1 MKEEVYIV
9 LLNYNGALDTIECIQ
24 SLLQLNEQNLFKIV
38 VVDNSETFTNFE
50 QLKQFA
56 SNQNISNIAFV
67 IGDTYTYA
75 NQKIIFIK
83 SLQNK
88 GFAAGNNLGI
98 QFSLLQPNCT
108 HIWLLNNDTTVTKNS
123 LNELLAYHK
132 KQPNTILGSKLLYY
146 HKPNV
151 IQAVGGKFNTR
162 FYISE
167 HIGEGL
173 PSNTPKEKLPSI
185 DYPVGA
191 AMFISKHF
199 IEKVGLLNENY
210 FLYYEELDWVK
221 KAQSFGFVADWCPT
235 SIVYHK
241 EGATIGSSYKN
252 EKSFFSEIELFKSR
266 QKFIKAHYGLNT
278 RYYFSTLLLI
288 LNRLRKGKFKLAN
301 ALLKMMLNDVK

>member
-24 SLLQLNEQNLFKIV
+24 SLLQLNEQTLFKIV
-38 VVDNSETFTNFE
+38 VVDNSESFANFKLLQQFTF
-50 QLKQFA
+50 K
-56 SNQNISNIAFV
+56 QNIPTLIFV
-67 IGDTYTYA
+67 NGDGYTY
-75 NQKIIFIK
+75 NNEKIILIK

-108 HIWLLNNDTTVTKNS
+108 HIWLLNNDTTVSKNS
-123 LNELLAYHK
+123 LKELLAYHK

-173 PSNTPKEKLPSI
+173 PSDTSKEKLPII

-191 AMFISKHF
+191 AIFVSKQF

-221 KAQSFGFVADWCPT
+221 KAQHFGFVADWCPT

-241 EGATIGSSYKN
+241 EGASIGSSYKN
-252 EKSFFSEIELFKSR
+252 EKSYFSEIELFKSR
-266 QKFIKAHYGLNT
+266 QKFIKDHFGLNV
-278 RYYFSTLLLI
+278 RFYFSTLLLI

-301 ALLKMMLNDVK
+301 ALLKMMLNDIK